1 MLILNFNKIKAHYTN
16 KFWTKEMVKNAVGK
30 KITETEYK
38 EITSEDYTK

>member
-1 MLILNFNKIKAHYTN
+1 MDWFFNINYCYKLGTWKIERVKRAVELN
-16 KFWTKEMVKNAVGK
+16 

>member
-1 MLILNFNKIKAHYTN
+1 LAVDLN
-16 KFWTKEMVKNAVGK
+16 